1 MQPHE
6 SKRITDIS
14 LLRRENSGVVIVD
27 MQEKLM
33 GAMGG
38 KERVIDRAVKLI
50 HLAEGFDLP
59 IILTEQNPGGLGP
72 TLSEIREHLPD
83 YAPIEKMEF
92 NCLRVEAFNKRL
104 EEVRLHNIILMGV
117 ETHICIFQTCVALLE
132 RGYRVHIP
140 HHAVD
145 SRTTDNWR
153 IGLELMRDAGAVITS
168 AETIIFQ
175 LLKKAGT
182 EEFKKML
189 PYVK

>member
-1 MQPHE
+1 MTE
-6 SKRITDIS
+6 IT
-14 LLRRENSGVVIVD
+14 LLGKENTGVVIVD

-33 GAMGG
+33 AAMGE
-38 KERVIDRAVKLI
+38 KERVVDRAVKLI
-50 HLAEGFDLP
+50 HLAKVFDLP
-59 IILTEQNPGGLGP
+59 VILTEQNPERLGE
-72 TLSEIREHLPD
+72 TLFELQESLPA
-83 YAPIEKMEF
+83 YAPIEKLDF
-92 NCLRVEAFNKRL
+92 NCLNVEAFNKRL
-104 EEVRLHNIILMGV
+104 EEVRLHNLILMGV

-145 SRTTDNWR
+145 SRTTDNRR

-189 PYVK
+189 AYVK